1 MQYAKDNGFVK
12 MKLADTKR
20 VSYDIYLTMPFD
32 RAFERVFWGDRFVN
46 LIVCEGY
53 RLNLSPLS
61 NSFTILS

>member
-20 VSYDIYLTMPFD
+20 VSYYYAFD